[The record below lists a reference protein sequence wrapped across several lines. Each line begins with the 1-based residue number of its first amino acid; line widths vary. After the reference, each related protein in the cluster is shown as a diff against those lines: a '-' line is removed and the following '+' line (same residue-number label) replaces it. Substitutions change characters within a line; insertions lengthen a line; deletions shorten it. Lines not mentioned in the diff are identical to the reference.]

1 MSKFLLTV
9 CAFGLLLSF
18 ASAQE
23 KQPTERPLSAADWK
37 SQIIELIERN
47 KRYPDSAP
55 PADEERVVKVL
66 FSLDRR
72 GRVMDSRI
80 ISSSGSSVLDEEA
93 LALVRRSEPFPPTP
107 QELKDRVNLMLPI
120 RFKPNKPNP
129 PISLEV
135 TEQTRVVA
143 ANQKLNL
150 DFLYSLE
157 ADCSSIG
164 FATIR
169 IVQQPEHGKVSSK
182 NGTGFSNFAK
192 ENLRYDC
199 NKRRTEGVILSYEPT
214 ARYTGP
220 DSLTVDVIYPSGNF
234 WRRHYSIEVK

>member
-1 MSKFLLTV
+1 
-9 CAFGLLLSF
+9 LSF

-23 KQPTERPLSAADWK
+23 EQPTERPLSAADWK

-55 PADEERVVKVL
+55 RDDEERVVKVF
-66 FSLDRR
+66 FSLDRS
-72 GRVMDSRI
+72 GRVMESRI
-80 ISSSGSSVLDEEA
+80 SSSSGSSVLDEEA
-93 LALVRRSEPFPPTP
+93 LALVARSQPFPPTP
-107 QELKDRVNLMLPI
+107 EEIKADRVNLMLPV
-120 RFKPNKPNP
+120 RFKPT
-129 PISLEV
+129 ISLEGF
-135 TEQTRVVA
+135 ELTRVVA

-220 DSLTVDVIYPSGNF
+220 DSLTVGVIYPHGTF
-234 WRRHYSIEVK
+234 QRRHYSIEVK